1 ACGQP
6 PETQPKMRTLMA
18 LQGRPANANA
28 ARYAG
33 KLEARMARPPRITLL
48 TVDPPLM
55 PGVETRLGKEAVRK
69 YHHDNAEYA
78 LRGPRAALRRTGA
91 AFKEQQ
97 VIALPAEEIIQA
109 CNKPK
114 ADLLARGS
122 HGRRAAASVLLGP
135 VAINI
140 LSTP

>member
-1 ACGQP
+1 
-6 PETQPKMRTLMA
+6 MRIVIA
-18 LQGRPANANA
+18 VDGSPASVHA

-33 KLEARMARPPRITLL
+33 RLASRMARPPRITLL

-97 VIALPAEEIIQA
+97 VIGLPAEEIIKA

-114 ADLLARGS
+114 ADLLVMGSNGRG
-122 HGRRAAASVLLGP
+122 AAASVLLGS
-135 VAINI
+135 VAMKI
-140 LSTP
+140 LSTSKIPVTIIR